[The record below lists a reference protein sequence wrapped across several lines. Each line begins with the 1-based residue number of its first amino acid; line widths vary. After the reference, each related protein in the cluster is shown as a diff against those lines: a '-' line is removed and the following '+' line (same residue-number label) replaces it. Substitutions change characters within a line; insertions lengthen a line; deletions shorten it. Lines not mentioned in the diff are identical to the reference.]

1 MSAARVPLCRV
12 CREQPAEYTCP
23 RCNARYCSLE
33 CYKQHSDRCTE
44 GFYRD
49 AAVAELKGISAGEDE
64 RRRMLD
70 ILQRL
75 HLQEVEGSGG
85 GSSDDEGSEE
95 EGAEGGLSQQT
106 LHRLLAKMQAAGGE
120 LEVAAED
127 LTPQELAAFHRA
139 LADGELSGAVPPWQP
154 WWLSEDAAR
163 LELGAGGTALV
174 AEQHA
179 GAAGPGREA
188 RQAPAMS
195 QQQPAQQ
202 QHQQQAPSPPGQVE
216 GQARASVMPPPPSR
230 PLPPLAALTRAAP
243 SPLLGYQLL
252 DLLYAYC
259 LTLRRYNGDY
269 QWEAADAAD
278 TLFALSAVLAAAS
291 TGAATASS
299 SSGGAAAAQAGD
311 GAAPVLLGCVQR
323 ACQPPVGSRDARGF
337 AVSVVSDVAAILQL
351 GRPVVLTAL
360 MDATRLVEAAR
371 QQLEAGQGVA
381 RGGISGSDG
390 DKEQRQR
397 LKQLRRHLV
406 AAERKLLFFLSW
418 ANEQLPEAYE
428 LLALAAA
435 GEHQKH
441 ASAVAEGSGSGQAA
455 PRQHEPAA
463 GAAPAAWAAAPLP
476 VPAARQPQVLIE
488 EI

>member
-1 MSAARVPLCRV
+1 
-12 CREQPAEYTCP
+12 
-23 RCNARYCSLE
+23 
-33 CYKQHSDRCTE
+33 
-44 GFYRD
+44 
-49 AAVAELKGISAGEDE
+49 
-64 RRRMLD
+64 
-70 ILQRL
+70 
-75 HLQEVEGSGG
+75 
-85 GSSDDEGSEE
+85 
-95 EGAEGGLSQQT
+95 
-106 LHRLLAKMQAAGGE
+106 MQAAGGE

-390 DKEQRQR
+390 DKEQRQASHWALVWGMR
-397 LKQLRRHLV
+397 LKLSGCMPPGVSGV
-406 AAERKLLFFLSW
+406 AHSICSSG
-418 ANEQLPEAYE
+418 
-428 LLALAAA
+428 ALAWYRAQRSFLLSSPLCRAA
-435 GEHQKH
+435 FE
-441 ASAVAEGSGSGQAA
+441 A
-455 PRQHEPAA
+455 
-463 GAAPAAWAAAPLP
+463 AAAPPGGCRTQAALLP
-476 VPAARQPQVLIE
+476 VLG
-488 EI
+488 